1 MTMNF
6 HLVNITL
13 IKQIHDNYMVI
24 RVFNTINSG
33 QTNILTNFSAERFSI
48 YEDDAPKG

>member
-24 RVFNTINSG
+24 RVLKYNKSIIRLFFNTN
-33 QTNILTNFSAERFSI
+33 
-48 YEDDAPKG
+48 YHK